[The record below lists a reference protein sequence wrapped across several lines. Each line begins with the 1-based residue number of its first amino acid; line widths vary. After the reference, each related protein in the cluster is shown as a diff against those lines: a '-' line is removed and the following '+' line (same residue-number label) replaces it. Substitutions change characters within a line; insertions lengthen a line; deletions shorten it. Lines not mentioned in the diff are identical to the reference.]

1 MTYCASSERWQR
13 QGGTSLSTALNAGF
27 YEEIRIILIG
37 KTGNGKS
44 ASGNTILRRD
54 AFRSEPSPCSVT
66 SECAKAGGVVNGCR
80 LTLIDTPGIYDT
92 MYTQAEMMRKLKKYI
107 SLSAPGP
114 HVFLIVFRLGRFTRE
129 DRKTLEL
136 LRLVFGRQAVA
147 CWMVLFT
154 HGEQLGHTTIEEYF
168 SRSEQLSNLI
178 AQCNWRY
185 HVLSNTV
192 PDNRQ
197 VIRLIEKVKRMVRNN
212 RGTFYTKDMLQ
223 EEERATRRRMEQ
235 NMRAK
240 AEQKRRDEEKL
251 KTRIQGELL
260 QKELQWHDEEY
271 VRKPRDKAE
280 KKNRLVKPGI
290 IVKGAEIGSAI
301 GAAVVVGGPICMG
314 VGAAV
319 GGAIGAVVGL
329 VIPAGVKGVKALKNK
344 CFYI

>member
-1 MTYCASSERWQR
+1 M
-13 QGGTSLSTALNAGF
+13 
-27 YEEIRIILIG
+27 I
-37 KTGNGKS
+37 
-44 ASGNTILRRD
+44 
-54 AFRSEPSPCSVT
+54 
-66 SECAKAGGVVNGCR
+66 AK
-80 LTLIDTPGIYDT
+80 
-92 MYTQAEMMRKLKKYI
+92 
-107 SLSAPGP
+107 
-114 HVFLIVFRLGRFTRE
+114 
-129 DRKTLEL
+129 
-136 LRLVFGRQAVA
+136 
-147 CWMVLFT
+147 
-154 HGEQLGHTTIEEYF
+154 
-168 SRSEQLSNLI
+168 
-178 AQCNWRY
+178 CNWRY

-192 PDNRQ
+192 PDDRQ

-223 EEERATRRRMEQ
+223 EEERAIRRRMEQ

-251 KTRIQGELL
+251 KPRIQRELL

-319 GGAIGAVVGL
+319 GGAVGAVVGL
-329 VIPAGVKGVKALKNK
+329 VIPVGVKGVKALENK
-344 CFYI
+344 CTVQ

>member
-1 MTYCASSERWQR
+1 
-13 QGGTSLSTALNAGF
+13 
-27 YEEIRIILIG
+27 
-37 KTGNGKS
+37 
-44 ASGNTILRRD
+44 
-54 AFRSEPSPCSVT
+54 
-66 SECAKAGGVVNGCR
+66 
-80 LTLIDTPGIYDT
+80 
-92 MYTQAEMMRKLKKYI
+92 
-107 SLSAPGP
+107 
-114 HVFLIVFRLGRFTRE
+114 
-129 DRKTLEL
+129 
-136 LRLVFGRQAVA
+136 
-147 CWMVLFT
+147 MVLFT
-154 HGEQLGHTTIEEYF
+154 HGEQLGRTTIEEYF

-197 VIRLIEKVKRMVRNN
+197 VIRLIEKIKRMVRNN

-240 AEQKRRDEEKL
+240 AEQKRRYEEKPKL
-251 KTRIQGELL
+251 RIQGELL
-260 QKELQWHDEEY
+260 QKDEEY

-280 KKNRLVKPGI
+280 KKNRLVKLGI

-319 GGAIGAVVGL
+319 GGAVGAVVGL
-329 VIPAGVKGVKALKNK
+329 VIPAGVKGVKALENK
-344 CFYI
+344 CTVQ